1 MEKIIGM
8 VPECRTAADIG
19 TDHGFLPIA
28 LVRRGKAG
36 SAIASDLRKGPLAAA
51 RAHIEE
57 AGLSGRIETRLGSGL
72 STVRPGEA
80 DVIVIAGMGGM
91 LMRDILLNGQETA
104 RSASSWV
111 LSPHTDRD
119 AVRRT
124 VYELG
129 FRIEDEDM
137 AEEDGKYY
145 PVLRCVPGGD
155 AIPGKGDGACQKAPG
170 EADSPKT
177 LGETDSTD
185 APETLGEADSTDAPE
200 TPGTPGACPLTG
212 EELRYG
218 PVLLRKKPEAFLKY
232 LKAEKG
238 RMERARD
245 RIAASSP
252 DAGKRPE
259 FLEITARIAEIGR
272 ILGSGTPAADA
283 GKPGT
288 GRRARRK
295 RGPGPEDAAGRPGEG

>member
-1 MEKIIGM
+1 M

-104 RSASSWV
+104 QSASSWV

-155 AIPGKGDGACQKAPG
+155 ALPGAGDGACQKAPG

-185 APETLGEADSTDAPE
+185 APE
-200 TPGTPGACPLTG
+200 PGTPGACPLTG
-212 EELRYG
+212 VELRYG

-259 FLEITARIAEIGR
+259 FLEITARITEIGR

-295 RGPGPEDAAGRPGEG
+295 RTPGPEDAAGRPGEG